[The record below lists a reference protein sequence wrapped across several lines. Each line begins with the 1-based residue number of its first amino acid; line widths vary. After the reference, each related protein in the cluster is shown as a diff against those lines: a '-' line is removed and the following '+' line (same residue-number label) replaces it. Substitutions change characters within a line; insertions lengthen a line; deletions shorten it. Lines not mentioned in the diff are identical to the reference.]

1 MAEIEITLHSAFA
14 EFSAQDWDAL
24 ACPEAAAGGS
34 RVAAEDVDHLQEA
47 PPLWWV
53 CFEVD
58 DADTAAERVV
68 AAGGALVQEPEEF
81 LSKVGFRE
89 TRSDVQRVLGGRGQ
103 QAD

>member
-1 MAEIEITLHSAFA
+1 MDRS
-14 EFSAQDWDAL
+14 
-24 ACPEAAAGGS
+24 AGGIG
-34 RVAAEDVDHLQEA
+34 VPAEDIDHLQEA

-81 LSKVGFRE
+81 GYGELVFAAGPDGERFAMMGPSSE
-89 TRSDVQRVLGGRGQ
+89 DWTEEDDEHPDEDGGRS
-103 QAD
+103 